1 MKGWDEGCLGMK
13 VGEIARL
20 HCSPDYACG
29 SGGFP
34 AWGIMPNS
42 EQIFEIEMLSIG
54 QVVTRSHIY
63 FKLCASEHA
72 YYP

>member
-20 HCSPDYACG
+20 HCSPDYAYG

-42 EQIFEIEMLSIG
+42 ELIFEIEMLSI
-54 QVVTRSHIY
+54 S
-63 FKLCASEHA
+63 
-72 YYP
+72 